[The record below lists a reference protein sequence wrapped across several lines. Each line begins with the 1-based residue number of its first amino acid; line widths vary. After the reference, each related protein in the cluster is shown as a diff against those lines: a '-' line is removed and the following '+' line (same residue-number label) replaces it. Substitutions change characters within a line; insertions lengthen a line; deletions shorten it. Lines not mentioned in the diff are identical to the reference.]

1 MCGNI
6 LFHIRYPCQQ
16 VEYEK
21 HTSGSGQYHIIG
33 AAQGGHKHNK
43 RDQPQPCHIEA
54 EGSEKYMGCH
64 AVIPEIHIIGIGN
77 PERDPVTH
85 SPEKKGGKGFGQDR
99 DYEIFSVNSKMKM

>member
-1 MCGNI
+1 MPAGR
-6 LFHIRYPCQQ
+6 IR
-16 VEYEK
+16 K

-64 AVIPEIHIIGIGN
+64 AVIPEIHIIGIGD

-85 SPEKKGGKGFGQDR
+85 SPEKKGGKGFGQDQ
-99 DYEIFSVNSKMKM
+99 FSTGSCLFVRIMIRVPF